1 MPDTFNAVP
10 YRTALIVGAGPGLS
24 ASLARRLTAAGVNVG
39 LAARNIEKLSG
50 LVEETGA
57 VPFQADSSDPASVCA
72 LFAQVDAA
80 IGEPELVVYN
90 ASARVRGRI
99 AELDPELVR
108 KALEVSAFG
117 GLLVVQQAARRMAPK
132 KYGAILLTGATAS
145 IKGFPLSAAFAMGK
159 FALRG
164 LAQSAAR
171 ELGPQGVHVAHILI
185 DGGIRSSA
193 TRPNPKDRPDSLLD
207 PDGVAQAYLDLLR
220 QPRNAW
226 TFELDLRPWTETF

>member
-1 MPDTFNAVP
+1 
-10 YRTALIVGAGPGLS
+10 
-24 ASLARRLTAAGVNVG
+24 
-39 LAARNIEKLSG
+39 
-50 LVEETGA
+50 
-57 VPFQADSSDPASVCA
+57 
-72 LFAQVDAA
+72 
-80 IGEPELVVYN
+80 
-90 ASARVRGRI
+90 
-99 AELDPELVR
+99 
-108 KALEVSAFG
+108 
-117 GLLVVQQAARRMAPK
+117 
-132 KYGAILLTGATAS
+132 
-145 IKGFPLSAAFAMGK
+145 MGK

-185 DGGIRSSA
+185 DGGIRSA